1 MRAGFLLGML
11 LKMDCILKITGLHL
25 ETKPHI
31 VSLHRR
37 SQKKNKIQQLWSTN
51 SDEVHQIMVVCY
63 QQKTIKPTWR
73 VGDFLLAP
81 SCVSWSIFSYSSL
94 KLNQQSKT
102 PPKRYY
108 CIVKKR
114 DDSAWFI
121 NCIYCSG
128 PMVLGLIYI
137 QTCFWILKDNVNLYL
152 WDFFGI

>member
-1 MRAGFLLGML
+1 MLNIHFLSNLNIFNCVRAGFLLGML
-11 LKMDCILKITGLHL
+11 LKKDRILKITGLHL

-37 SQKKNKIQQLWSTN
+37 SQKKYKIQQLWSTN

-108 CIVKKR
+108 CIVYQLYLLFR
-114 DDSAWFI
+114 SHGSWA
-121 NCIYCSG
+121 
-128 PMVLGLIYI
+128 
-137 QTCFWILKDNVNLYL
+137 NLYSNML
-152 WDFFGI
+152 LNSQR